1 MKNYKFTKRLTSFML
16 LITILLQSFNLKIF
30 QVNALAAENII
41 KSDISQIRLEDD
53 FYTAI
58 NREWLEN
65 TKLENGY
72 ISYGTF
78 EELCGR
84 VNGEIYNIIQ
94 EIKEHRKCYGENS
107 EQLKLLNLYSNFL
120 DMKKRNKMGIKPI
133 ENYMKNIDKI
143 KTLDEL
149 RDIFYEEE
157 FTYFQPLINIGVGAD
172 YKDSNMNVLYFG
184 SSNLVLGNSLYYKSE
199 SYENIR
205 KEYIKYIEKLHRLYG
220 EDKKKSRENA
230 ERFYNIERKIAE
242 GIPTYQEEAKDN
254 NRFNN
259 TYNIMTVKEL
269 EDISPNIKIGE
280 MLKKFNIINPKK
292 IIVENP
298 SNIRFVDSLVN
309 EDNLEDM
316 KIFFKTI
323 VLLNT
328 DNLLTNDFRKASS
341 DLKKELYGVE
351 VVDLTESAAVK
362 FTTCNLCEITSK
374 LYVDKYFDKECKD
387 EVSTLCDEIID
398 NYRYRLN
405 NVEWMTEETKEK
417 ALEKLDNMNVKI
429 GYPDSWGEY
438 NDLKVR
444 SFSEGGSL
452 VENIINIY
460 EFQTR
465 KQFEKIDMPVNKKE
479 WSMGACTV
487 NAYYNPLNNEIVFP
501 AAILQYPFYDKNA
514 SKEKNLGGIGAV
526 IGHELTHAFDNVG
539 SQFDEDGQL
548 NDWWTESDYKEFTE
562 RSKKVIDYYS
572 NIEVENGKF
581 VNGALTVGE
590 NISDLGGIACVID
603 IAKKIDGYNLKDLFE
618 NYAAIWREVS
628 TTEIKDYLL
637 NNDPHAPKKVRVNG
651 VLSQFEEF
659 YKTYGIKPGDKM
671 YVKPEDRVGI
681 W

>member
-30 QVNALAAENII
+30 QVNALAAENIT
-41 KSDISQIRLEDD
+41 KSDISEIRLEDD

-316 KIFFKTI
+316 KIFLKTI

-351 VVDLTESAAVK
+351 VVDLTESGAVK
-362 FTTCNLCEITSK
+362 FTICNLCEITSK

-387 EVSTLCDEIID
+387 EVNTLCDEIID

-562 RSKKVIDYYS
+562 KSKKVIDYYS

>member
-107 EQLKLLNLYSNFL
+107 EQLKILNLYSNFL

-351 VVDLTESAAVK
+351 VVDLTESGAVK

-487 NAYYNPLNNEIVFP
+487 NAY
-501 AAILQYPFYDKNA
+501 
-514 SKEKNLGGIGAV
+514 
-526 IGHELTHAFDNVG
+526 
-539 SQFDEDGQL
+539 
-548 NDWWTESDYKEFTE
+548 
-562 RSKKVIDYYS
+562 
-572 NIEVENGKF
+572 
-581 VNGALTVGE
+581 
-590 NISDLGGIACVID
+590 
-603 IAKKIDGYNLKDLFE
+603 
-618 NYAAIWREVS
+618 
-628 TTEIKDYLL
+628 
-637 NNDPHAPKKVRVNG
+637 
-651 VLSQFEEF
+651 
-659 YKTYGIKPGDKM
+659 
-671 YVKPEDRVGI
+671 
-681 W
+681 

>member
-1 MKNYKFTKRLTSFML
+1 
-16 LITILLQSFNLKIF
+16 
-30 QVNALAAENII
+30 
-41 KSDISQIRLEDD
+41 
-53 FYTAI
+53 
-58 NREWLEN
+58 
-65 TKLENGY
+65 
-72 ISYGTF
+72 
-78 EELCGR
+78 
-84 VNGEIYNIIQ
+84 
-94 EIKEHRKCYGENS
+94 
-107 EQLKLLNLYSNFL
+107 
-120 DMKKRNKMGIKPI
+120 
-133 ENYMKNIDKI
+133 
-143 KTLDEL
+143 
-149 RDIFYEEE
+149 
-157 FTYFQPLINIGVGAD
+157 
-172 YKDSNMNVLYFG
+172 MNVLYFG

-205 KEYIKYIEKLHRLYG
+205 KEYIKYIQKLHRLYG

-230 ERFYNIERKIAE
+230 ERFYNIEKKIAE

-298 SNIRFVDSLVN
+298 SNIRFIDSLVN

-316 KIFFKTI
+316 KNFFKTI
-323 VLLNT
+323 ILLNT

-351 VVDLTESAAVK
+351 VVDLTESGAVK
-362 FTTCNLCEITSK
+362 FATCNLCEITSK

-562 RSKKVIDYYS
+562 KSKKVIDYYS

>member
-94 EIKEHRKCYGENS
+94 EIKEHRKCYEENS

-280 MLKKFNIINPKK
+280 MLKNSI
-292 IIVENP
+292 
-298 SNIRFVDSLVN
+298 
-309 EDNLEDM
+309 
-316 KIFFKTI
+316 
-323 VLLNT
+323 
-328 DNLLTNDFRKASS
+328 
-341 DLKKELYGVE
+341 
-351 VVDLTESAAVK
+351 
-362 FTTCNLCEITSK
+362 
-374 LYVDKYFDKECKD
+374 
-387 EVSTLCDEIID
+387 
-398 NYRYRLN
+398 
-405 NVEWMTEETKEK
+405 
-417 ALEKLDNMNVKI
+417 
-429 GYPDSWGEY
+429 
-438 NDLKVR
+438 
-444 SFSEGGSL
+444 
-452 VENIINIY
+452 
-460 EFQTR
+460 
-465 KQFEKIDMPVNKKE
+465 
-479 WSMGACTV
+479 
-487 NAYYNPLNNEIVFP
+487 
-501 AAILQYPFYDKNA
+501 
-514 SKEKNLGGIGAV
+514 
-526 IGHELTHAFDNVG
+526 
-539 SQFDEDGQL
+539 
-548 NDWWTESDYKEFTE
+548 
-562 RSKKVIDYYS
+562 
-572 NIEVENGKF
+572 
-581 VNGALTVGE
+581 
-590 NISDLGGIACVID
+590 
-603 IAKKIDGYNLKDLFE
+603 
-618 NYAAIWREVS
+618 
-628 TTEIKDYLL
+628 
-637 NNDPHAPKKVRVNG
+637 
-651 VLSQFEEF
+651 
-659 YKTYGIKPGDKM
+659 
-671 YVKPEDRVGI
+671 
-681 W
+681 

>member
-30 QVNALAAENII
+30 QVNALAAENIT
-41 KSDISQIRLEDD
+41 KSDISEIRLEDD

-149 RDIFYEEE
+149 RNIFYEEE

-280 MLKKFNIINPKK
+280 MLKKIQ
-292 IIVENP
+292 
-298 SNIRFVDSLVN
+298 
-309 EDNLEDM
+309 
-316 KIFFKTI
+316 
-323 VLLNT
+323 
-328 DNLLTNDFRKASS
+328 
-341 DLKKELYGVE
+341 
-351 VVDLTESAAVK
+351 
-362 FTTCNLCEITSK
+362 
-374 LYVDKYFDKECKD
+374 
-387 EVSTLCDEIID
+387 
-398 NYRYRLN
+398 
-405 NVEWMTEETKEK
+405 
-417 ALEKLDNMNVKI
+417 
-429 GYPDSWGEY
+429 Y
-438 NDLKVR
+438 NK
-444 SFSEGGSL
+444 S
-452 VENIINIY
+452 
-460 EFQTR
+460 
-465 KQFEKIDMPVNKKE
+465 
-479 WSMGACTV
+479 
-487 NAYYNPLNNEIVFP
+487 
-501 AAILQYPFYDKNA
+501 
-514 SKEKNLGGIGAV
+514 
-526 IGHELTHAFDNVG
+526 
-539 SQFDEDGQL
+539 
-548 NDWWTESDYKEFTE
+548 
-562 RSKKVIDYYS
+562 
-572 NIEVENGKF
+572 
-581 VNGALTVGE
+581 
-590 NISDLGGIACVID
+590 
-603 IAKKIDGYNLKDLFE
+603 
-618 NYAAIWREVS
+618 
-628 TTEIKDYLL
+628 
-637 NNDPHAPKKVRVNG
+637 
-651 VLSQFEEF
+651 
-659 YKTYGIKPGDKM
+659 
-671 YVKPEDRVGI
+671 
-681 W
+681 